1 MIHVSQ
7 LFRLSEQ
14 QISTSLAGESVI
26 LNHQKGMY
34 YSLNEVG
41 TLVWEF
47 IEKQK
52 QVSFGELVQVV
63 IESYD
68 IDEETC
74 KNDLEILLTDLLN
87 EKLLEKVG

>member
-1 MIHVSQ
+1 MIPSSQ

-47 IEKQK
+47 VEKQK
-52 QVSFGELVQVV
+52 QVTFAQMIQVV
-63 IESYD
+63 VENYA

-74 KNDLEILLTDLLN
+74 KNDLEVLLTDLLN
-87 EKLLEKVG
+87 EKLLEKVD